1 MSTEFLKIKAENEEF
16 RNKLLTAS
24 PEERE
29 ILIKEHAEKLEKRK
43 IEREKERYEER
54 KNRFIKKCNEQIQ
67 CYKSL
72 RDARRIALETLKLFD
87 GKVLNARLTNAIDA
101 KLGDHVCSSIEK
113 DYFGR
118 QFLKVSDYNFVSCTN
133 TTKFAISTTPG
144 GRIDYKTTES
154 EIEKPENWY
163 IDFDSRI
170 DGLEKCRDGYDKSF
184 NAAIELDKAIKKYTS
199 ENHYMIVEFFR
210 NENLIC
216 TSQL

>member
-1 MSTEFLKIKAENEEF
+1 MLTEFLKIKAENEEF

-87 GKVLNARLTNAIDA
+87 GKVLNARLTNAINA
-101 KLGDHVCSSIEK
+101 KLGERVCSSIEK
-113 DYFGR
+113 GNFGR

-154 EIEKPENWY
+154 EIEKPGNWC
-163 IDFDSRI
+163 DFDSWI

-199 ENHYMIVEFFR
+199 ESHYMIVDFFR
-210 NENLIC
+210 HEGLIY
-216 TSQL
+216 SAQL

>member
-16 RNKLLTAS
+16 ANKFIAAS

-29 ILIKEHAEKLEKRK
+29 ILLKERAEEMEKRK

-72 RDARRIALETLKLFD
+72 REARRIALETLKLFD
-87 GKVLNARLTNAIDA
+87 GKVLNRKLTNAINA
-101 KLGDHVCSSIEK
+101 KLGEHVCSSIET
-113 DYFGR
+113 DYWGK
-118 QFLKVSDYNFVSCTN
+118 QFLKVDDYNFVSCAN
-133 TTKFAISTTPG
+133 TFKFAISTTPG

-154 EIEKPENWY
+154 EIEKPGNWC
-163 IDFDSRI
+163 DFDSRI
-170 DGLEKCRDGYDKSF
+170 CELEKCRENYDKSF

-199 ENHYMIVEFFR
+199 ENHYMIVDFFR
-210 NENLIC
+210 HEGLIYS
-216 TSQL
+216 SQL

>member
-1 MSTEFLKIKAENEEF
+1 MLTEFLKIKAENEEF

-87 GKVLNARLTNAIDA
+87 GKVLNARLTNAINA

-133 TTKFAISTTPG
+133 TTKFVISTTPG

-154 EIEKPENWY
+154 ELEKPENWY
-163 IDFDSRI
+163 DDFDSRI

-210 NENLIC
+210 NENLIY